1 MSGGEAVLLGLAA
14 QFVGRPDV
22 LPLDEATLRQVRAAE
37 SDVRR
42 QQRELAEAS
51 TKVARRRRY
60 GEKLGENKAVDRAGA
75 ADRKRQAQVT
85 AGKDRATHQERLQQ
99 AQERLAAAAGAVRD
113 DREIRVDLPDT
124 AVPAG
129 RTVLTLSTTPTRWQA
144 TWRGWRRVP
153 RPT

>member
-37 SDVRR
+37 SDVRP

-60 GEKLGENKAVDRAGA
+60 GEKLGENTAVDRAGA
-75 ADRKRQAQVT
+75 ADRKRQ
-85 AGKDRATHQERLQQ
+85 RLQQ